1 MLRVSGGQAPLQ
13 SLLSLI
19 SVQQVGEMCV
29 YAWAFVLGECLEE
42 RIDLKQPHYSVKE
55 RKTHNKLIQTQRQES
70 EQFYIPRM
78 GTDNFLKG

>member
-1 MLRVSGGQAPLQ
+1 M
-13 SLLSLI
+13 
-19 SVQQVGEMCV
+19 
-29 YAWAFVLGECLEE
+29 LGECLEE